1 MKNFL
6 PFILFAPFLSVAQI
20 TIDVSDM
27 SQVGDV
33 ITRKADTMTVLSGP
47 GAAGANQTWNF
58 TQLSTYVIDETTQ
71 VMNPSDAPN
80 GSNFPSA
87 NLAMTNDNI
96 NYLYFDQNANQMNT
110 LGFAGDLLGNGTP
123 IVAPFTSGLLVHNF
137 PRTYGSNFA
146 DNYVIDVTL
155 DGSSI
160 SPLVN
165 QVRFKRT
172 AQILDSTDAWGQ
184 ITTPVATY
192 NSLRGKRTEFSADSI
207 WIQAVFPPT
216 WTLFQTSFDTTVSY
230 QWYADQG
237 KLAIAELTF
246 DTLGVPKKYT
256 WYHEA
261 SVGNVLELNQNS
273 SLNLYPNPSEGVI
286 NFELLLAQN
295 ENGVIRITDLSGKLM
310 EQRNVAPTSLIGKI
324 NTCSFA
330 NGIYFFEYSSSNS
343 NKKVTKKFIV
353 K

>member
-1 MKNFL
+1 MKHFL
-6 PFILFAPFLSVAQI
+6 PFVFLSPFLSIAQI
-20 TIDVSDM
+20 SVDVSDM

-58 TQLSTYVIDETTQ
+58 TQLSTYIIDETTQ
-71 VMNPSDAPN
+71 VINPSDAPN

-137 PRTYGSNFA
+137 PRTYGSNFS
-146 DNYVIDVTL
+146 DNYIIDVTL

-172 AQILDSTDAWGQ
+172 AQIMDSTDAWGQ
-184 ITTPVATY
+184 LTTPLATY
-192 NSLRGKRTEFSADSI
+192 NSLRVKKTEYSADSI

-237 KLAIAELTF
+237 KLAVAELTF
-246 DTLGVPKKYT
+246 DSLGVPKKYT
-256 WYHEA
+256 WFHEA
-261 SVGNVLELNQNS
+261 SVGNLLELNQNA
-273 SLNLYPNPSEGVI
+273 SLNLYPNPSEDVV
-286 NFELLLAQN
+286 NFDLMLSQN
-295 ENGVIRITDLSGKLM
+295 EKGKLVIMDLSGKVM
-310 EQRNVAPTSLIGKI
+310 EERILNSSNFNGKI
-324 NTCSFA
+324 DVRNYSK
-330 NGIYFFEYSSSNS
+330 GIYFFEFSSFTSNQ
-343 NKKVTKKFIV
+343 KVTEKFIV

>member
-1 MKNFL
+1 MKHLL
-6 PFILFAPFLSVAQI
+6 PFILFVPFISVAQI
-20 TIDVSDM
+20 SIDVSDM

-33 ITRKADTMTVLSGP
+33 ITRKADTMSVLAGP

-87 NLAMTNDNI
+87 NLAMTNDNV

-137 PRTYGSNFA
+137 PRTYGSNFT

-165 QVRFKRT
+165 QVRFKRA
-172 AQILDSTDAWGQ
+172 AQIMDSTDAWGQ
-184 ITTPVATY
+184 LTTPVATY

-230 QWYADQG
+230 QWYAEQG

-246 DTLGVPKKYT
+246 DSLGVPKKYT
-256 WYHEA
+256 WFHEA
-261 SVGNVLELNQNS
+261 TVGNIIELNQNS
-273 SLNLYPNPSEGVI
+273 SLNLYPNPSEGLI

-295 ENGVIRITDLSGKLM
+295 ENGVIKITDLSGKVM
-310 EQRNVAPTSLIGKI
+310 EERNVAPTSLTGKI
-324 NTCSFA
+324 NTSSFA

-343 NKKVTKKFIV
+343 TKKVTQKFIV